1 MHIIPLELGHGDLF
15 CPVTGQRISGQQ
27 SYAPSPAQV
36 GLWLGGL
43 LERPEISCVRLREAW
58 QHYTADLA
66 QGSTLDMTAFFASVE
81 RPNHVCFAI
90 TRTGLGGG
98 ARAATVWY
106 VIDMNYR
113 GAQARREDSATR
125 TPSADHAAGERS
137 KPPCS
142 KPELN

>member
-1 MHIIPLELGHGDLF
+1 MHIIPLQLGHADLF
-15 CPVTGQRISGQQ
+15 CPVTGQQISGPQ
-27 SYAPSPAQV
+27 SYARSAAQV

-43 LERPEISCVRLREAW
+43 LERPEISCVRLRETW
-58 QHYTADLA
+58 QRYTANLA
-66 QGSTLDMTAFFASVE
+66 QGDALDMTAFFASVE

-98 ARAATVWY
+98 SRAATVWY

-113 GAQARREDSATR
+113 AAR
-125 TPSADHAAGERS
+125 TPSADTAMGERS